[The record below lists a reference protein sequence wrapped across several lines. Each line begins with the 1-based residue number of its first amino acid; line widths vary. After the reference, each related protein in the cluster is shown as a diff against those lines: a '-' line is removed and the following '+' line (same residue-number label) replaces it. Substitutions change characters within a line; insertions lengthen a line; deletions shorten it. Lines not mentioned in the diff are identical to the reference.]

1 MAAKIIDGKKVAEKF
16 LNEVNKKIKESKEKP
31 GLAIVLVG
39 NNPASDIYVNFKEK
53 KAKEFGLYFERYN
66 LEENVSQNEL
76 LKLIDSLNQNKKIHG
91 MIVQLPLPKHIDEK
105 LVVDSILPHKDAD
118 GFTPLNLGNL
128 VNDDNR
134 LLPATA
140 RACMELIKST
150 GQEIK
155 GKNAVIVG
163 RSTIVGKP
171 VALLL
176 LQENA
181 TVTICHSK
189 TKNLAEHTRNA
200 DILIV
205 AVGKPRLIKKGMV
218 KKGAIVI
225 DVGINR
231 TPSGIIGD
239 VDFENVKE
247 VAGYITPVPGGVGPM
262 TIAMLLENTLKAMD
276 MGKGFLG

>member
-1 MAAKIIDGKKVAEKF
+1 MPAKIIDGKKVAERF

-39 NNPASDIYVNFKEK
+39 NNPASEIYVNFKEK
-53 KAKEFGLYFERYN
+53 KAKEVGFYFERYN
-66 LEENVSQNEL
+66 LNENASQNEL
-76 LKLIDSLNQNKKIHG
+76 LKLIDSLNQNRKIHG

-118 GFTPLNLGNL
+118 GFTPVNLGNL

-150 GQEIK
+150 GEKIE
-155 GKNAVIVG
+155 GKNAVVVG

-171 VALLL
+171 TALLL

-189 TKNLAEHTRNA
+189 TKNLAEFTKNA
-200 DILIV
+200 DILVV
-205 AVGKPRLIKKGMV
+205 AVGKPKLIKKDMV

-225 DVGINR
+225 DVGISR
-231 TPSGIIGD
+231 TPSGIVGD

-247 VAGYITPVPGGVGPM
+247 IAGYITPVPGGVGPM
-262 TIAMLLENTLKAMD
+262 TIAMLLDNTLKAMD
-276 MGKGFLG
+276 IGKRF